1 MQARRQPVS
10 ARSHGLELLALA
22 PGERAAHGQL
32 VPAVLTSRVN
42 FSEDQMS
49 LVSELWAFMKE
60 RKKWW
65 LLPVIVVMLVVGTLL
80 IFAQGSVLAPFI
92 YTIF

>member
-1 MQARRQPVS
+1 MSHSGLAR
-10 ARSHGLELLALA
+10 
-22 PGERAAHGQL
+22 
-32 VPAVLTSRVN
+32 
-42 FSEDQMS
+42 
-49 LVSELWAFMKE
+49 ELWAFMGV

-65 LLPVIVVMLVVGTLL
+65 LLPVILVMLIVGGLL

>member
-1 MQARRQPVS
+1 MARRS
-10 ARSHGLELLALA
+10 GLL
-22 PGERAAHGQL
+22 H
-32 VPAVLTSRVN
+32 
-42 FSEDQMS
+42 
-49 LVSELWAFMKE
+49 ELWMFMRV

-65 LLPVIVVMLVVGTLL
+65 LVPLILLMVMIGVLL